1 MAIRSVCV
9 CIHMT
14 PIKIGGLGGVRS
26 YHAFFDATSQDQ
38 YGNSFDHHHRFCC
51 SRDCR
56 LLSHRQADVTSPRC
70 CQQAHSTSR
79 TSRLCIREAMPSSSG
94 NALRDSY
101 YCRLSYCSFCSLGN
115 NGLESSQLPAHSDG
129 VHKGSQ
135 VRGKHW

>member
-1 MAIRSVCV
+1 MISYQDNFDYKYLFVFDGVSFSIR
-9 CIHMT
+9 IHA
-14 PIKIGGLGGVRS
+14 L
-26 YHAFFDATSQDQ
+26 
-38 YGNSFDHHHRFCC
+38 DHGQLRTLMLLSIIDHHRFFC